1 MAVVT
6 LLEPQKTYLQVD
18 RVNYLGQKQSDGS
31 NSDTYAHQTKNWH
44 SWLDIIPP
52 QENGSRSRNSET
64 ALCDS

>member
-31 NSDTYAHQTKNWH
+31 NSDTYAHQTKN
-44 SWLDIIPP
+44 
-52 QENGSRSRNSET
+52 
-64 ALCDS
+64 